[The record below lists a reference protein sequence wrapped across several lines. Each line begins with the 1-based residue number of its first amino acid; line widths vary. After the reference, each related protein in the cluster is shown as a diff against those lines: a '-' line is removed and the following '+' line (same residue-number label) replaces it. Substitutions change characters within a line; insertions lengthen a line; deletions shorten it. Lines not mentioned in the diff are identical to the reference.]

1 MKPGLTASTRRTP
14 YEGPRATSNAEAEAR
29 PQKVRKKKERNAA
42 ETKRRILE
50 AAVTEFAGKGFD
62 GARLGSIARTA
73 GVQQALIHHYFADK
87 EGLHAEVVH
96 AGLQAMT
103 EGVWDLLARMDTPR
117 APAKK
122 AKQKN
127 GGAAGPSA
135 ADVKALREIATAFV
149 ELMVKFF
156 ATNGTFLQI
165 LRNDARASGRGDA
178 ATAIVTEKIG
188 PVFEG
193 IVARLDAMRERG
205 EVRADVDARHL
216 VLSAVAMVAFPF
228 QEETF
233 VSAIWPGNWH
243 SPESL
248 HARTTHV
255 VDMVLARVAP

>member
-1 MKPGLTASTRRTP
+1 MKLGLTASTRRLP
-14 YEGPRATSNAEAEAR
+14 HEGPRAASNADAEAR
-29 PQKVRKKKERNAA
+29 PQKVRHKKERNAT

-50 AAVTEFAGKGFD
+50 AAVAEFAGKGFD
-62 GARLGSIARTA
+62 GARLGTIARNA

-103 EGVWDLLARMDTPR
+103 EGVWDLLARMDAPR
-117 APAKK
+117 PDAKNKKRKKGAAPA
-122 AKQKN
+122 
-127 GGAAGPSA
+127 P
-135 ADVKALREIATAFV
+135 ADVRALRELATAFV

-165 LRNDARASGRGDA
+165 LRHEARRGDT

-188 PVFEG
+188 PVFDG

>member
-1 MKPGLTASTRRTP
+1 MKLGLTASTRRLP
-14 YEGPRATSNAEAEAR
+14 HEGPRAASNAEAEAR
-29 PQKVRKKKERNAA
+29 PQKVRHKKERNAT

-50 AAVTEFAGKGFD
+50 AAVAEFAGKGFD
-62 GARLGSIARTA
+62 GARLGTIARNA

-103 EGVWDLLARMDTPR
+103 EGVWDLLARMDAPRPDAKNKKRKKGATP
-117 APAKK
+117 APA
-122 AKQKN
+122 
-127 GGAAGPSA
+127 
-135 ADVKALREIATAFV
+135 DVRALRELATAFV

-165 LRNDARASGRGDA
+165 LRHEARRGDT

-188 PVFEG
+188 PVFDG

>member
-1 MKPGLTASTRRTP
+1 MKLGLTASTRRLP
-14 YEGPRATSNAEAEAR
+14 HDGPRAAANVDAEAR
-29 PQKVRKKKERNAA
+29 PQKVRHKKERNAT

-50 AAVTEFAGKGFD
+50 AAVAEFAGKGFD
-62 GARLGSIARTA
+62 GARLGTIARNA

-103 EGVWDLLARMDTPR
+103 EGVWDLLARMDAPR
-117 APAKK
+117 PPAKK
-122 AKQKN
+122 AKQKKKG
-127 GGAAGPSA
+127 GGAASSSA

-165 LRNDARASGRGDA
+165 LRHEARRGDT

-188 PVFEG
+188 PVFDG